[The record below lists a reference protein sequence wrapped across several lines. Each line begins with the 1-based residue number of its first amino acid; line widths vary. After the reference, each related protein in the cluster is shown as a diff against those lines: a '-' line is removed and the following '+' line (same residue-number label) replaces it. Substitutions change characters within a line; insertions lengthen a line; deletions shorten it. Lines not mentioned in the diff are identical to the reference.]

1 MVHNYLFQMFPLNRE
16 QLNEFLKELVGNKDT
31 QLEIDFEKANVEAEK
46 DEILSKMT
54 KKELIERCKY
64 LQKVNIEINE
74 ERKDIATKGKQFKIE
89 ADKKENKLIAERNDL
104 LIKLYKANSY
114 IEYLK
119 TTIED
124 IKSTMKETFNI
135 TIHV

>member
-1 MVHNYLFQMFPLNRE
+1 
-16 QLNEFLKELVGNKDT
+16 
-31 QLEIDFEKANVEAEK
+31 
-46 DEILSKMT
+46 MT

-74 ERKDIATKGKQFKIE
+74 ERKDIATKCKQFKIE
-89 ADKKENKLIAERNDL
+89 ADKKANKLIVERNDL

-119 TTIED
+119 ATIED

>member
-1 MVHNYLFQMFPLNRE
+1 MVHNYLFQVFPSNRE

-31 QLEIDFEKANVEAEK
+31 QLEIDFEKANVEAEQ
-46 DEILSKMT
+46 DEILNKMT

-74 ERKDIATKGKQFKIE
+74 ERKDIATKGKQSKIE
-89 ADKKENKLIAERNDL
+89 ADKKANKLIAERNDL

-119 TTIED
+119 GIIENLK
-124 IKSTMKETFNI
+124 INSLNI
-135 TIHV
+135 YI